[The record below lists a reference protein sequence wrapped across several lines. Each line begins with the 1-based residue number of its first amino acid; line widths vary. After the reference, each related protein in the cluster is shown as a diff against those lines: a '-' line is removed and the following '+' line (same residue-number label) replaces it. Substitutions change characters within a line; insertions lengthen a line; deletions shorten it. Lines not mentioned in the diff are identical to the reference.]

1 MRCEL
6 EGNVQNFSTIPIE
19 TNMRQGEKD
28 KRKPV
33 FQSKYIGMR
42 ELFTMVSGTN
52 SGYGVHR
59 CFNLETKLAWLI
71 VAN

>member
-1 MRCEL
+1 MKFL
-6 EGNVQNFSTIPIE
+6 FFSKNLIIGFLDFQCLYSDGACL
-19 TNMRQGEKD
+19 NQGK
-28 KRKPV
+28 V
-33 FQSKYIGMR
+33 GR

>member
-1 MRCEL
+1 MRGSLFYIDQKE
-6 EGNVQNFSTIPIE
+6 
-19 TNMRQGEKD
+19 

-52 SGYGVHR
+52 SGYGV
-59 CFNLETKLAWLI
+59 KLVLWRNSEHFLPAHNAYARVI
-71 VAN
+71 N

>member
-1 MRCEL
+1 MKFL
-6 EGNVQNFSTIPIE
+6 FFSKNLI
-19 TNMRQGEKD
+19 
-28 KRKPV
+28 
-33 FQSKYIGMR
+33 IGFFGLTGSSDP
-42 ELFTMVSGTN
+42 EYVLFKNIVSGTN